1 MKKCHEGTPILGLF
15 VLFLHLSD
23 IAQYGIMAIWFHF
36 TSAHHSLIWW
46 GSQRPLGFILAG
58 ITSAPQFYTK
68 AAHGST
74 SILYQGEP
82 NKPFVVA
89 LFFIQGNSI
98 IWTLHFHI
106 SPWLCRI
113 EFILKTHKSYQI
125 CGTNSLWKSRY
136 IELFF
141 RSFRLYQRDGKM
153 GFKRPWVRYAQSACT
168 RISRSILNF
177 IKLAGF

>member
-1 MKKCHEGTPILGLF
+1 
-15 VLFLHLSD
+15 
-23 IAQYGIMAIWFHF
+23 MAIWFHF

-125 CGTNSLWKSRY
+125 CATNFPWKSRY

-141 RSFRLYQRDGKM
+141 RPFHLYQRDGKM
-153 GFKRPWVRYAQSACT
+153 GFKRPWVRLSPLGPNRGRQ
-168 RISRSILNF
+168 ISPSKGPWNLRFTVLLFCMDFGGQHSLPHCR
-177 IKLAGF
+177 

>member
-1 MKKCHEGTPILGLF
+1 MHTPILGLF

-82 NKPFVVA
+82 DKPFVVA

-153 GFKRPWVRYAQSACT
+153 GFKRPWVRLSPLGPN
-168 RISRSILNF
+168 RGR
-177 IKLAGF
+177 